1 MGSGRGPFDGGRPLG
16 RRCVRAGVPESRARA
31 RPIPLS
37 AHPRDDVLV
46 SLLHSHEEPD
56 LQPGVRVERTWRAS
70 GRGIIAH
77 HPRTHG
83 GLDDHRHDWPAVV
96 GAQGRRRGPGRLL
109 GKLQA
114 VEEHEPEVRL
124 AGQLTSEVRSG
135 YNVDYIYDAN
145 GNRISK
151 TVNGVAES
159 YTYDLADTMLTRG
172 RFTSVVEARPGD
184 KWL

>member
-1 MGSGRGPFDGGRPLG
+1 M
-16 RRCVRAGVPESRARA
+16 
-31 RPIPLS
+31 
-37 AHPRDDVLV
+37 
-46 SLLHSHEEPD
+46 
-56 LQPGVRVERTWRAS
+56 
-70 GRGIIAH
+70 
-77 HPRTHG
+77 
-83 GLDDHRHDWPAVV
+83 
-96 GAQGRRRGPGRLL
+96 
-109 GKLQA
+109 
-114 VEEHEPEVRL
+114 EEHEPEVRL

-159 YTYDLADTMLTRG
+159 YTYDLADKMLTRG